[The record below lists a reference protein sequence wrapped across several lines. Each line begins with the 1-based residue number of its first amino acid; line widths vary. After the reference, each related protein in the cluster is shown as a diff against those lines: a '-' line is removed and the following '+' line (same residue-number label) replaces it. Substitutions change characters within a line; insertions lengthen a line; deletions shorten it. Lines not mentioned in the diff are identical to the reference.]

1 MEGSGLSAKQR
12 RAIELLA
19 QGATRREAA
28 KSSGIS
34 ERTLFRYLHD
44 PIFAQELERVER
56 ELWRATLSG
65 LKSGIRRSLDYLIS
79 VLNDEKADKR
89 DRLQAARTL
98 MQTALRVI
106 EAVELGELRARVEA
120 LEKLLE
126 GNDETR
132 LALNGKEA

>member
-1 MEGSGLSAKQR
+1 MNAKQR
-12 RAIELLA
+12 RVIELLA

-28 KSSGIS
+28 KASGIS
-34 ERTLFRYLHD
+34 ERTLYRWLND
-44 PIFAQELERVER
+44 PTFAQELERVER
-56 ELWRATLSG
+56 ELWQATLAG

-132 LALNGKEA
+132 LALNGQEA